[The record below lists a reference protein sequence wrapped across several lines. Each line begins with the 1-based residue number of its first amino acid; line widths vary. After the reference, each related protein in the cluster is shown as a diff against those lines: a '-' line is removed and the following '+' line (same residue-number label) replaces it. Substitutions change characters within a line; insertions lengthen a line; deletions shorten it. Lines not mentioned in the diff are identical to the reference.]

1 MTYKTTTFSD
11 GTVDTYKGHR
21 DITVGWALV
30 SVATGDVVNSGHSL
44 DADRAFKTATGNA
57 RGAFLVR
64 NESGE
69 ACHPAE
75 QPKTIHSLAHRTAF
89 AKANLISM
97 KRAGWD
103 VPRNA
108 DGKITARAVATQV
121 RPFNAWIAAQRDKL
135 FTIEIVGVDKS

>member
-1 MTYKTTTFSD
+1 
-11 GTVDTYKGHR
+11 
-21 DITVGWALV
+21 
-30 SVATGDVVNSGHSL
+30 
-44 DADRAFKTATGNA
+44 
-57 RGAFLVR
+57 
-64 NESGE
+64 
-69 ACHPAE
+69 
-75 QPKTIHSLAHRTAF
+75 
-89 AKANLISM
+89 M

>member
-57 RGAFLVR
+57 RGAF
-64 NESGE
+64 
-69 ACHPAE
+69 CHPAE
-75 QPKTIHSLAHRTAF
+75 QPQTIHSLAHRTAF